1 MSSLTSAININIDK
15 ETKDE
20 ATKVLNSLGMNMT
33 TAITLFLRQVIKT
46 DGIPFE
52 IKNPKPTR
60 KLKRALKEADKIA
73 SGKIKSKGYRNID
86 ELFKDILDED

>member
-15 ETKDE
+15 ETKDK
-20 ATKVLNSLGMNMT
+20 ATEVLNSLGMNMT

-52 IKNPKPTR
+52 IKNPKPTK

-86 ELFKDILDED
+86 ELLEALDSD

>member
-20 ATKVLNSLGMNMT
+20 ATEVLNSLGMNMT

-52 IKNPKPTR
+52 IKNPKPTK

-86 ELFKDILDED
+86 ELLEALDSD

>member
-20 ATKVLNSLGMNMT
+20 ATEVLNSLGMNMT
-33 TAITLFLRQVIKT
+33 TAITLFLKQVIKT

-86 ELFKDILDED
+86 ELLEALDSD